1 MHTQSDHFVCVCT
14 AVVTVTIL
22 YSLHYAYDLIQ
33 LLIRLREGIFINGL
47 QQNASTMWHPSV
59 WVAMELHLR
68 KVTISLALEQ
78 PLMWLCR
85 LMWEWQFLSQQLLLK
100 MVSAGGALWPFLHLI
115 VHLTQTVASLPLCA
129 GCYSISVSSGRH
141 DYCSRQSRSNWNR
154 GSCNH
159 CDDGPPKILLWASFM

>member
-1 MHTQSDHFVCVCT
+1 MSDHFVCVCT
-14 AVVTVTIL
+14 AIVTVTIL

-59 WVAMELHLR
+59 WVAMELHLK

-85 LMWEWQFLSQQLLLK
+85 LMWKWESLPQQLLLK
-100 MVSAGGALWPFLHLI
+100 VVSAGAVWMWCLHLI
-115 VHLTQTVASLPLCA
+115 VHLTQTVLSLPHCA